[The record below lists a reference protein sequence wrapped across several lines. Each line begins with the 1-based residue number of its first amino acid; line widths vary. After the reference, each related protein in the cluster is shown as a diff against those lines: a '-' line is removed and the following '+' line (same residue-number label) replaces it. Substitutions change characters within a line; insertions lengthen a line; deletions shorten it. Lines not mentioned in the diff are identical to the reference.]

1 MNKSKLL
8 RSFNDHFDELFNYL
22 NKVIPHDENISFM
35 KSTLKKVKKVNA
47 SLIVQAWIPHV
58 VVPYGQEILS
68 GNYDYFLNKNFEEDV
83 AKVQKSKHTTI
94 DSSYVLEVIEDL
106 KLKIKDMSEDDIQQ
120 SMKYLANLCQLSVLY
135 NNCK

>member
-8 RSFNDHFDELFNYL
+8 RSFNEHFEELFNYL
-22 NKVIPHDENISFM
+22 DKVIPNDENISFM
-35 KSTLKKVKKVNA
+35 KGTVKKVKKVNPCLVA
-47 SLIVQAWIPHV
+47 QAWIPHV
-58 VVPYGQEILS
+58 VVPYGQEILN
-68 GNYDYFLNKNFEEDV
+68 GNYDYFLNKNFEEDITR
-83 AKVQKSKHTTI
+83 VQNSKYTAF

-106 KLKIKDMSEDDIQQ
+106 KLKIRVMEPEHIQQ